1 MLDPDVSFP
10 LQNGNAMSAEIDPTA
25 PPTGTGCLECEATG
39 SWWLHLRRCAACGHI
54 GCCDDSLN
62 RHARAHFEL
71 SGHSVIQSFEP
82 GEDWFYSWRTGS
94 QIVGARLLAPTSHPE
109 EQTVPGPSDR
119 VPAGWQQLLERAAE
133 SE

>member
-10 LQNGNAMSAEIDPTA
+10 LQNGDVMSAEIDPTV

-82 GEDWFYSWRTGS
+82 GEDWFYSWRTDSVILGT
-94 QIVGARLLAPTSHPE
+94 RLLPPTSHPE
-109 EQTVPGPSDR
+109 EQTVPGPTER
-119 VPAGWQQLLERAAE
+119 VPHDWQQQLERAA
-133 SE
+133 SSK